1 MKWYNK
7 IIGHINFIEIIK
19 HIANKDN
26 ISLKINTLKYY
37 MISRKQ
43 TEKSWYAKEN
53 DQKEKKVGFET
64 ADEAIKV
71 MTQSLEEYIA

>member
-1 MKWYNK
+1 MKV
-7 IIGHINFIEIIK
+7 
-19 HIANKDN
+19 
-26 ISLKINTLKYY
+26 NTLKYY
-37 MISRKQ
+37 MISRKH